1 MSTKICPYCGAT
13 IPADS
18 EFCPNCGARLTGA
31 TSAPPPP
38 VPAAVPPPQ
47 PAQQIPPGQ
56 PMPQQ
61 PVVVQNKK
69 EVVLAA
75 ILSFIIPGLGQIYV
89 GNVKKG
95 IIYIILAVVLYIIFW
110 PLGFLFAIYAI
121 YDAYK
126 MAEIY
131 NNTGQVP
138 QDMFLF

>member
-18 EFCPNCGARLTGA
+18 VFCPNCGAKLTGA
-31 TSAPPPP
+31 APAPPPP
-38 VPAAVPPPQ
+38 PAPAAVPPQPVPQ
-47 PAQQIPPGQ
+47 APPGQ
-56 PMPQQ
+56 PAPQ

-69 EVVLAA
+69 EPILAA
-75 ILSFIIPGLGQIYV
+75 ILSLVIPGVGQMYV

-95 IIYIILAVVLYIIFW
+95 VIFLILAMVLYFIFW
-110 PLGFLFAIYAI
+110 PIGLIFALYAI

-126 MAEIY
+126 MATIY
-131 NNTGQVP
+131 NETGQVP